1 MMKINHMKIVYTV
14 VVYTHCK
21 NELLLIEHLE
31 IEIFAD
37 EN

>member
-1 MMKINHMKIVYTV
+1 MMKMIHMKIVYTV
-14 VVYTHCK
+14 VVCTLK
-21 NELLLIEHLE
+21 NENFA